1 MKERIIGILG
11 GMGPDATFDL
21 FKKIIKNTEAA
32 RDQDHLRVFIDNNP
46 KIPDRSPAILGL
58 GKNPLPMMI
67 ESAKNL
73 ELVGAD
79 FIAIPCVSAHY
90 FIKQL
95 RDRIAI
101 PVISIIDE
109 VAREI
114 ERRLPDIKR
123 IGLIATTGTIRA
135 GLFQDRLGEIGVEVL
150 VPPPKDQENIIMSA
164 IYGESG
170 IKAGFISLEN
180 NVKILKASNALIE
193 KGSQGIIGGC
203 TEVPLVLQK
212 NDIAVP
218 FFDSLNIL
226 ALACIRA
233 ANRISLEN
241 NK

>member
-1 MKERIIGILG
+1 MTERIIGILG
-11 GMGPDATFDL
+11 GMGPDATLDL

-32 RDQDHLRVFIDNNP
+32 RDQEHLRVFIDNNP

-58 GKNPLPMMI
+58 GENHLPMMI

-79 FIAIPCVSAHY
+79 FIVIPCVSAHY
-90 FIKQL
+90 FIKEL

-101 PVISIIDE
+101 PIISIIDE

-114 ERRLPDIKR
+114 KRCLPDIKR
-123 IGLIATTGTIRA
+123 IGLIATAGTIKA

-164 IYGESG
+164 IYGELG

-203 TEVPLVLQK
+203 TEVPLVLQQ
-212 NDIAVP
+212 NDISVP

-226 ALACIRA
+226 ALASIRA
-233 ANRISLEN
+233 AKRISLEN

>member
-1 MKERIIGILG
+1 
-11 GMGPDATFDL
+11 MGPDATLDL

-32 RDQDHLRVFIDNNP
+32 RDQDHLRVFINNNP

-58 GKNPLPMMI
+58 GENPLPMII

-90 FIKQL
+90 FIKEL

-101 PVISIIDE
+101 PVISIIDK

-114 ERRLPDIKR
+114 EKQLPDIKR

-203 TEVPLVLQK
+203 TEIPLVLQQ

-226 ALACIRA
+226 ALASIRA
-233 ANRISLEN
+233 ANRTSLEN
-241 NK
+241 NKYMKKDYLL